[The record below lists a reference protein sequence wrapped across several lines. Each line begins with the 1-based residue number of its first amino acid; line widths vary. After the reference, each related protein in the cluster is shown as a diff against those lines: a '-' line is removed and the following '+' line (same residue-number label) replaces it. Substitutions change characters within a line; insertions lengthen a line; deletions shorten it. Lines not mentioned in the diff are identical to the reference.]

1 VSALAGV
8 DVRGMLL
15 AEDVAIILRVSPVTV
30 REWARRGRLPC
41 LRLPG
46 TRRVLF
52 PRAWI
57 EAYVGGDTELVV
69 DLRQDGG
76 RLIRPSSC
84 VPLKSNPRRRP

>member
-8 DVRGMLL
+8 DVAGMLL
-15 AEDVAIILRVSPVTV
+15 AEDVAAMLRVSPVTV

-52 PRAWI
+52 PGDWI
-57 EAYVGGDTELVV
+57 EAYLAGDTELVV
-69 DLRQDGG
+69 ELRQDGG

-84 VPLKSNPRRRP
+84 IKANTRRRQ